1 MFLYCFCGT
10 SQIIKW
16 KTRSPAKRRSAWN
29 ASRYGIGTTGARVS
43 QDREWLGLER
53 TKEGGKS
60 VWYLYSWRTRSSEP
74 LMAVSALWG
83 WQIFVSCFP
92 LGPRPRRSPPWP
104 PLCPSEITEG
114 GLQLIARIIKFNIY
128 LNKYNQ
134 PAVWQGTQFIKSPC
148 LFVVS
153 LIKI

>member
-16 KTRSPAKRRSAWN
+16 DEVPAKQRVPETCLIT
-29 ASRYGIGTTGARVS
+29 ASEQCKPEPVNDLDWSS
-43 QDREWLGLER
+43 QGSEICMISLFL
-53 TKEGGKS
+53 S
-60 VWYLYSWRTRSSEP
+60 TRSSEP
-74 LMAVSALWG
+74 LTPVSALWG

-92 LGPRPRRSPPWP
+92 LGLWPRCSPRWP
-104 PLCPSEITEG
+104 LYVPQRLQK
-114 GLQLIARIIKFNIY
+114 GLQLIAQIIKFNIY